1 MSDFRKIGKEDP
13 EPWKPDEVEY
23 ALYDDIDRT
32 KIKGYGDDE
41 GDDEDDD
48 EDEDEDEDE
57 YEDETSSVTSSNTSS
72 TSNSTSKSKSTPILN
87 RKRKPRPVVHYDQL
101 LQEDTNFVSEK

>member
-1 MSDFRKIGKEDP
+1 MADFRKIGKEDP

-32 KIKGYGDDE
+32 KIKGYGDDDDESDE
-41 GDDEDDD
+41 GDSDD
-48 EDEDEDEDE
+48 
-57 YEDETSSVTSSNTSS
+57 TS
-72 TSNSTSKSKSTPILN
+72 TSTSTPILK
-87 RKRKPRPVVHYDQL
+87 RKRKPRPVVHYDQF